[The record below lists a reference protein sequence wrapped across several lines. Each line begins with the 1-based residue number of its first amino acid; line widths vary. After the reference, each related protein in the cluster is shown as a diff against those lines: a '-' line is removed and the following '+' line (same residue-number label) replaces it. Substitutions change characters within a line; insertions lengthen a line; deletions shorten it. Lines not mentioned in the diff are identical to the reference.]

1 MANDIAI
8 IVTAELGDTL
18 LKLDLAKHAV
28 SDLGDASE
36 ENAAKQEEAAASS
49 ALFSDSLTG
58 LNGVLTQSVPLLGG
72 FQVPLIA
79 LPAVAVGAAVAV
91 VALADAIGTLI
102 AIVADLV
109 APVTLLA
116 GLLGGLGGAF
126 LIAAKSAF
134 GGGGALSGQLGVLKH
149 QFDNLTKTLVQD
161 FMPVFR
167 FLISSAHDALSY
179 LNQIA
184 KLPLK
189 EAFQSLATTGVQA
202 VTRFLEQVG
211 HLVARP
217 LRIAFQIAFG
227 TGKGGNE
234 IASAVSG
241 LFKQVT
247 DFLFG
252 YTKTH
257 QIHIGRFLGPM
268 TTTQVNGLFQPLI
281 DWFNRHD
288 FTKQGEKIGH
298 AILNGFLGSGASQRV
313 GSFLVQV
320 LVDAAKT
327 VAAGIIHQLG
337 RAITWV
343 VTHLDTVGKVLI
355 LLGAPV
361 IGLGA
366 LMVHAIGGAIVKIVG
381 GWGNVKSA
389 IGAVVGAAK
398 TFWGWLQKIADFFS
412 HVLTLN
418 INWPSP
424 PSWLTSLGGLLGGS
438 GSASTAPGAGRL
450 GAQGGG
456 GRAPSVV
463 QAQAM
468 HFHFHAT
475 SNDTASFRRFAREV
489 GREIGRQNHILAGG
503 Q

>member
-1 MANDIAI
+1 VANDIAI

-36 ENAAKQEEAAASS
+36 ESAAKQEEAAA
-49 ALFSDSLTG
+49 ANGFFSDSLAM
-58 LNGVLTQSVPLLGG
+58 LNPLLTQSVPLLFG
-72 FQVPLIA
+72 FQVPLVA
-79 LPAVAVGAAVAV
+79 LPAVLLGVSIAV
-91 VALADAIGTLI
+91 VALADTIGTLI
-102 AIVADLV
+102 AIFADLV
-109 APVTLLA
+109 APVTLLT
-116 GLLGGLGGAF
+116 GLLGGLGLGFF
-126 LIAAKSAF
+126 LAAKQAF
-134 GGGGALSGQLGVLKH
+134 GQGGALSGALSVLKH
-149 QFDNLTKTLVQD
+149 QFDNLTKALAND
-161 FMPVFR
+161 FMPIFG
-167 FLISSAHDALSY
+167 FLVKNAHDALTY

-202 VTRFLEQVG
+202 VTKFLEQVG
-211 HLVARP
+211 HILARP
-217 LRIAFQIAFG
+217 LKLAFQIAFG

-234 IASAVSG
+234 ISSAVSG
-241 LFKQVT
+241 LFNQLER
-247 DFLFG
+247 FLFG
-252 YTKTH
+252 YSKQH

-281 DWFNRHD
+281 DWFNRHH
-288 FTKQGEKIGH
+288 FTKQGTEIGH
-298 AILNGFLGSGASQRV
+298 DILEGMMQGGAARRV
-313 GSFLVQV
+313 GQFLITV
-320 LVDAAKT
+320 LEDAAKT
-327 VAAGIIHQLG
+327 VATGIIREIG
-337 RAITWV
+337 RALQWV
-343 VTHLDTVGKVLI
+343 ITHLDTVGKALI

-366 LMVHAIGGAIVKIVG
+366 LITHAIGGAILKLVG

-412 HVLTLN
+412 HALTLN

-424 PSWLTSLGGLLGGS
+424 PGWLTSLGGLIGGGS
-438 GSASTAPGAGRL
+438 NSSSNPGAGSGR
-450 GAQGGG
+450 GAGSHPNPTNAPTVVAQFHYHGG
-456 GRAPSVV
+456 
-463 QAQAM
+463 
-468 HFHFHAT
+468 
-475 SNDTASFRRFAREV
+475 NDTASFRRFAREV

>member
-1 MANDIAI
+1 VANDIAI

-36 ENAAKQEEAAASS
+36 ENAAKTDEAAASN
-49 ALFSDSLTG
+49 AFFSDSLTG
-58 LNGVLTQSVPLLGG
+58 LNNVLMQSVPLLGG
-72 FQVPLIA
+72 FQVPLVA
-79 LPAVAVGAAVAV
+79 LPAVAIGAAVAV
-91 VALADAIGTLI
+91 VALADAVGTLI
-102 AIVADLV
+102 AILADLV
-109 APVTLLA
+109 APVTLVA

-167 FLISSAHDALSY
+167 FLINSAHDALTY

-189 EAFQSLATTGVQA
+189 EAFQSLATTGMQA
-202 VTRFLEQVG
+202 VTKFLEQVG

-217 LRIAFQIAFG
+217 LRLAFQIAFG

-234 IASAVSG
+234 ISSAVSG
-241 LFKQVT
+241 LFNQLER
-247 DFLFG
+247 FLFG

-281 DWFNRHD
+281 DWFNRHH
-288 FTKQGEKIGH
+288 FTKQGTEIGH
-298 AILNGFLGSGASQRV
+298 DILQGFIGSGASQRV
-313 GSFLVQV
+313 GKFLVQV
-320 LVDAAKT
+320 LEDAVKT
-327 VAAGIIHQLG
+327 VGVQLLRAAVAVAKEFYKWG
-337 RAITWV
+337 
-343 VTHLDTVGKVLI
+343 
-355 LLGAPV
+355 PV
-361 IGLGA
+361 IALVTSGPIAALYTFIVTRIISVIRRIPGLWSAVG
-366 LMVHAIGGAIVKIVG
+366 VAIQ
-381 GWGNVKSA
+381 
-389 IGAVVGAAK
+389 AVVGAAK

-412 HVLTLN
+412 HALTLN

-424 PSWLTSLGGLLGGS
+424 PGWLTSLGGLIGGGS
-438 GSASTAPGAGRL
+438 NPSSNPGAGSGRGAGSHPGSG
-450 GAQGGG
+450 GAQ
-456 GRAPSVV
+456 VMQV
-463 QAQAM
+463 N
-468 HFHFHAT
+468 HFHLSGMGSDA
-475 SNDTASFRRFAREV
+475 ASRRQVREIS
-489 GREIGRQNHILAGG
+489 REIGRQNHILAGG